1 MSDSERYSEEVAAG
15 GFMTGE
21 IHEGENPFTPPED
34 ERDPTRRF
42 RGRLAAPVTIV
53 TAGDD
58 TGRAGLTVSSLM
70 LSEGEPGNVHFLLGP
85 TADVYDVIERTD
97 RFVVHILAQEHRTLS
112 EVFAGRR
119 PSPGGPFAGVAVV
132 DTDWGPALDD
142 IADRAYCSGVRAV
155 EHGYSLLV
163 SARIDEVAV
172 ADLTDPL
179 TYFRGSYR
187 DLK

>member
-1 MSDSERYSEEVAAG
+1 
-15 GFMTGE
+15 MTGE
-21 IHEGENPFTPPED
+21 IHEGEHPFIPPEA
-34 ERDPTRRF
+34 ERDPVRRL
-42 RGRLAAPVTIV
+42 RGRLVAPVTII

-58 TGRAGLTVSSLM
+58 AGRAGLTISSLM
-70 LSEGEPGNVHFLLGP
+70 LAEGDPGSVHFLLGP

-97 RFVVHILAQEHRTLS
+97 RFVVHVLSHQHRALS

-119 PSPGGPFAGVAVV
+119 PSPGGPFTGVAVT

-142 IADRAYCSGVRAV
+142 IGDRAFCSGISAV

-163 SARIDEVAV
+163 SADIDEVVV

-187 DLK
+187 SLE

>member
-1 MSDSERYSEEVAAG
+1 
-15 GFMTGE
+15 MTGE
-21 IHEGENPFTPPED
+21 IHEGEHPFIPPEAD
-34 ERDPTRRF
+34 RDPVRRF

-58 TGRAGLTVSSLM
+58 VGRAGLTVSSLM
-70 LSEGEPGNVHFLLGP
+70 LAEGEPGSVHFLLGP

-97 RFVVHILAQEHRTLS
+97 RLVVHILAQEHRVLS

-119 PSPGGPFAGVAVV
+119 PNPGGPFSGIGVT
-132 DTDWGPALDD
+132 DTDWGPVLDD
-142 IADRAYCSGVRAV
+142 VADRALCSGVATV
-155 EHGYSLLV
+155 EHGHSLLV
-163 SARIDEVAV
+163 SARIDDVDV

-187 DLK
+187 SLD

>member
-1 MSDSERYSEEVAAG
+1 
-15 GFMTGE
+15 MTGE
-21 IHEGENPFTPPED
+21 IHEGEHPFTAPEA
-34 ERDPTRRF
+34 ERDPIRRF

-58 TGRAGLTVSSLM
+58 AGRAGLTVSSLM
-70 LSEGEPGNVHFLLGP
+70 LAEGEPGSVHFLLGP

-97 RFVVHILAQEHRTLS
+97 RFVVHILGREHRTIS

-119 PSPGGPFAGVAVV
+119 PNPGGPFVGVAVTV
-132 DTDWGPALDD
+132 TDWGPVLDD
-142 IADRAYCSGVRAV
+142 VADRAFCSRVSVV

-163 SARIDEVAV
+163 SAGIDDVAV
-172 ADLTDPL
+172 TDLSDPL

-187 DLK
+187 SLS

>member
-1 MSDSERYSEEVAAG
+1 
-15 GFMTGE
+15 MTGE
-21 IHEGENPFTPPED
+21 IHEGEHPFTAPEA
-34 ERDPTRRF
+34 ERDPIRRF

-70 LSEGEPGNVHFLLGP
+70 LAEGEPGSVHFLLGP
-85 TADVYDVIERTD
+85 TADVYDVIERTN
-97 RFVVHILAQEHRTLS
+97 RFVVHILAQHHRTLS

-119 PSPGGPFAGVAVV
+119 PSPGGPFVGITVT

-142 IADRAYCSGVRAV
+142 IGDRAFCSGITVV
-155 EHGYSLLV
+155 EHGYSLLI
-163 SARIDEVAV
+163 SAGIDEVVV

-187 DLK
+187 SLD

>member
-1 MSDSERYSEEVAAG
+1 
-15 GFMTGE
+15 
-21 IHEGENPFTPPED
+21 
-34 ERDPTRRF
+34 
-42 RGRLAAPVTIV
+42 VTIL

-58 TGRAGLTVSSLM
+58 AGRAGLTISSLM
-70 LSEGEPGNVHFLLGP
+70 LAEGDPGSVHFLLGP

-97 RFVVHILAQEHRTLS
+97 RFVVHVLSHQHRALS

-119 PSPGGPFAGVAVV
+119 PSPGGPFTGVAVT

-142 IADRAYCSGVRAV
+142 IGDRAFCSGISAV

-163 SARIDEVAV
+163 SANIGEVVV

-187 DLK
+187 SLE

>member
-1 MSDSERYSEEVAAG
+1 
-15 GFMTGE
+15 MTGE
-21 IHEGENPFTPPED
+21 IHEGENPFIPPD
-34 ERDPTRRF
+34 AERDPIRRL

-58 TGRAGLTVSSLM
+58 SGRAGLTVSSLM
-70 LSEGEPGNVHFLLGP
+70 LAEGDPGSVHFLLGP

-97 RFVVHILAQEHRTLS
+97 RFVVHVLAQEHRTIS

-119 PSPGGPFAGVAVV
+119 PNPGGPFVGVAVT
-132 DTDWGPALDD
+132 DTDWGPVLDAV
-142 IADRAYCSGVRAV
+142 ADRAFCSGISVV
-155 EHGYSLLV
+155 EYGYSLLV
-163 SARIDEVAV
+163 SAGIDDVVV

-187 DLK
+187 SLS